1 MMISS
6 KCENS
11 LLQFLLL
18 VAVIPS
24 IFALREFMG
33 DVISGRI
40 LWLLLLVIVFLF
52 SNKYK
57 IPQISKIY
65 IATII
70 LGYFLHCLFGIK
82 ETFNDTVL
90 IRIVPIILLSVAH
103 KQMRKPS
110 LFIFFSLLFYI
121 LECGISICERIN
133 MSYFINYKAFDEF
146 NALNSLI
153 SDNNEFRST
162 SLMLHPLYNANT
174 VSIFLIFILFSD
186 KLNKRI
192 KYPLIIIGLLALWA
206 FNSRSAMIIWFII
219 IIYKL
224 FFYNTKNI
232 NVIISLIVL
241 YFIIPFVIDYV
252 IISGIFGRLT
262 NMTSL
267 DDSSLSRLTAFDV
280 FLNDKWTFDDII
292 IGGRLLCYPGT
303 DITLENGILLDLG
316 YWGLI
321 IGTIK
326 VVCEILITYKIVIK
340 YKFMERMLI
349 ILAIWGVAF
358 MNNNSFQTW
367 IIPIFIMADITF
379 NNYIPYKNNLNY

>member
-1 MMISS
+1 MTIPS
-6 KCENS
+6 KRDNI

-24 IFALREFMG
+24 IFALKEFIG
-33 DVISGRI
+33 GVISGRM
-40 LWLLLLVIVFLF
+40 LWLLLLVIIFLF

-65 IATII
+65 IIIII
-70 LGYFLHCLFGIK
+70 LGYFFHYLYGIK
-82 ETFNDTVL
+82 ETFNNIVL
-90 IRIVPIILLSVAH
+90 IRIAPIILLSVAH
-103 KQMRKPS
+103 KQIRKPS
-110 LFIFFSLLFYI
+110 IFILFSLLFYI
-121 LECGISICERIN
+121 LECGISIYERIN
-133 MSYFINYKAFDEF
+133 MSYFINYKTFDEF
-146 NALNSLI
+146 NALNNFI
-153 SDNNEFRST
+153 SNYNEFRST

-186 KLNKRI
+186 KLKKWI
-192 KYPLIIIGLLALWA
+192 KYPLVIIGLLALWA
-206 FNSRSAMIIWFII
+206 FNSRSAMIIWSII
-219 IIYKL
+219 ITYKL
-224 FFYNTKNI
+224 FFYNTKSI
-232 NVIISLIVL
+232 NVIISLIAI

-252 IISGIFGRLT
+252 ITSGIFGRLT

-267 DDSSLSRLTAFDV
+267 DDSSLSRITAFDI
-280 FLNDKWTFDDII
+280 FFNERWTFNDIV

-326 VVCEILITYKIVIK
+326 VVCEIIITYKTVIK

-349 ILAIWGVAF
+349 ILAVWGVAF

-367 IIPIFIMADITF
+367 IIPMFIMADITF
-379 NNYIPYKNNLNY
+379 NNYIPYKNNLNQ

>member
-186 KLNKRI
+186 KLKKRI

-252 IISGIFGRLT
+252 ITSGIFGRLT